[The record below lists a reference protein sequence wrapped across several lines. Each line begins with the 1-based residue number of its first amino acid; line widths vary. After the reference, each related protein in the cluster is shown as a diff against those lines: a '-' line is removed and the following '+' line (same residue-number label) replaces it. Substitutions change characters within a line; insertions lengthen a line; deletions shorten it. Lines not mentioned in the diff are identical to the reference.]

1 MVEYIR
7 KDTLTKV
14 YMMKGKDKLR
24 LSTVINELE
33 MLPAADVA
41 PMRHGRWVEFPRAHY
56 FKCSECKH
64 TVPYRKASL
73 VNGFREYNFCPAC
86 GCKMILE
93 DKA

>member
-1 MVEYIR
+1 MAEYIR

-41 PMRHGRWVEFPRAHY
+41 PVRHGKWIDNGVPDSILCGCSLCNFPCGAY
-56 FKCSECKH
+56 TFQ
-64 TVPYRKASL
+64 
-73 VNGFREYNFCPAC
+73 FCPKC
-86 GCKMILE
+86 GAKMDLE
-93 DKA
+93 DEA